1 MSMASN
7 RIVLLTLV
15 RMIIAERTAGLT
27 RQLR

>member
-15 RMIIAERTAGLT
+15 PMIIAERTAGLT